1 MMTALNDALEEG
13 TRTVSVRVPAEARH
27 GVYANV
33 SLVSHSGHEFTIDFC
48 QAEPA
53 ADREPVPAYVVS
65 RLHLPPTLIPSLI
78 SALQGNVAAYQE
90 QFGPIPDVR

>member
-1 MMTALNDALEEG
+1 MTDLNGVPDEG
-13 TRTVSVRVPAEARH
+13 ARTVSVRVPAEARH

-48 QAEPA
+48 QTEPA
-53 ADREPVPAYVVS
+53 ADHDPVPAYVVS

-78 SALQGNVAAYQE
+78 GALQGNVAAYQQ
-90 QFGPIPDVR
+90 QFGPISEVH